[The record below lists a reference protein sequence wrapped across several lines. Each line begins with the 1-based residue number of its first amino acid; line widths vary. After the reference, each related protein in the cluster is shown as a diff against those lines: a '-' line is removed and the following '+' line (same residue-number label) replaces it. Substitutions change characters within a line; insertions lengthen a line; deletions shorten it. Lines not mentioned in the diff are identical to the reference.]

1 MSGTNQ
7 NYLTHPKG
15 IMSWLLTLD
24 HKRIGLMYLF
34 GGLFFFFIGGLLA
47 LGMRYALATPEADFV
62 TNDQYNSMYTLHGA
76 IMIFLFII
84 PAIPGALGNILLPL
98 MLGAKDV
105 AFPRLNLASFY
116 LYTIGAIFFIYVMIS
131 GGVDTGWTFYTPY
144 STESHTNVMG
154 TTMGVFIIGFSSI
167 LTGLNFIAT
176 VHKMRTPGL
185 TWYKLPLFVWALY
198 GTSLVQITA
207 TPVIAITMVL
217 LMLERLLGI
226 GIFDPA
232 LGGDPVLFQH
242 FFWFYSHP
250 AVYIMIL
257 PAFGIISE
265 IIPVHSRKKVWGY
278 KFIAYST
285 LSIAFIGFLVWG
297 HHMFTSGQS
306 VLSQIIFS
314 FITYFVG
321 IPTGVKIFSWML
333 TMYRGQVSFTPPMLY
348 ALSFLFLFTIGGLT
362 GIFLGAVAL
371 DIHLHDTY
379 YVIGHFHYVVAP
391 GTIFALFAG
400 IYYWFPK
407 MTGKRTNELLGK
419 LHFFFSFIFMNGVFM
434 PMFIQGLAGVSRR
447 LWDGGL
453 EYAHASGVLQWNE
466 FMSIS
471 AWLLGVSQIPFVINV
486 FYSLKGGEKVDS
498 NPWEATTLE
507 WVAPSPPLPHVNF
520 ETLPEVHREAYEYSL
535 PGRKRDYTPQTEPKK
550 G

>member
-1 MSGTNQ
+1 MSENTKQ
-7 NYLTHPKG
+7 NYLNHPKG

-34 GGLFFFFIGGLLA
+34 SGILFFFLGGLLA
-47 LGMRYALATPEADFV
+47 LVMRFELAAPG
-62 TNDQYNSMYTLHGA
+62 NDIISNEVYNNAYTLHGA

-98 MLGAKDV
+98 MVGAKDV

-116 LYTIGAIFFIYVMIS
+116 IYSFGALFAMYTIIN

-144 STESHTNVMG
+144 STQSTSNVVPMTLG
-154 TTMGVFIIGFSSI
+154 IFIIGFSSI

-176 VHKMRTPGL
+176 VHKMRIPGL

-207 TPVIAITMVL
+207 TPVLAITMVL
-217 LMLERLLGI
+217 LMLERFLGI

-232 LGGDPVLFQH
+232 LGGDPVLYQH

-265 IIPVHSRKKVWGY
+265 IIPVHSRKKIWGY

-306 VLSQIIFS
+306 VFSQIVFS

-321 IPTGVKIFSWML
+321 IPTGVKIFSWIL
-333 TMYRGQVSFTPPMLY
+333 TMYKGQVSFTPPMFY
-348 ALSFLFLFTIGGLT
+348 ALAFLFLFTIGGLT

-379 YVIGHFHYVVAP
+379 FVVAHFHYVLSLGAVFA
-391 GTIFALFAG
+391 IFAGF
-400 IYYWFPK
+400 YYWFGK
-407 MTGKRTNELLGK
+407 MSGYEYSEWMGQ
-419 LHFFFSFIFMNGVFM
+419 LHFWLTFIGVNIVFFPQHFL
-434 PMFIQGLAGVSRR
+434 GLAGMPRR
-447 LWDGGL
+447 YADYPDAFADWNYISSIGSYISIVGL
-453 EYAHASGVLQWNE
+453 AVFFANLIYAFAKKKKAAQ
-466 FMSIS
+466 
-471 AWLLGVSQIPFVINV
+471 
-486 FYSLKGGEKVDS
+486 
-498 NPWEATTLE
+498 NPWGEGATTLE
-507 WVAPSPPLPHVNF
+507 WTVPSPPNFHTFDELPKF
-520 ETLPEVHREAYEYSL
+520 ENVEGAEKSSS
-535 PGRKRDYTPQTEPKK
+535 
-550 G
+550 

>member
-1 MSGTNQ
+1 
-7 NYLTHPKG
+7 
-15 IMSWLLTLD
+15 
-24 HKRIGLMYLF
+24 
-34 GGLFFFFIGGLLA
+34 
-47 LGMRYALATPEADFV
+47 
-62 TNDQYNSMYTLHGA
+62 
-76 IMIFLFII
+76 
-84 PAIPGALGNILLPL
+84 
-98 MLGAKDV
+98 
-105 AFPRLNLASFY
+105 
-116 LYTIGAIFFIYVMIS
+116 MIS

-371 DIHLHDTY
+371 DVHLH
-379 YVIGHFHYVVAP
+379 
-391 GTIFALFAG
+391 L
-400 IYYWFPK
+400 
-407 MTGKRTNELLGK
+407 
-419 LHFFFSFIFMNGVFM
+419 
-434 PMFIQGLAGVSRR
+434 
-447 LWDGGL
+447 
-453 EYAHASGVLQWNE
+453 
-466 FMSIS
+466 
-471 AWLLGVSQIPFVINV
+471 
-486 FYSLKGGEKVDS
+486 SLI
-498 NPWEATTLE
+498 
-507 WVAPSPPLPHVNF
+507 HI
-520 ETLPEVHREAYEYSL
+520 
-535 PGRKRDYTPQTEPKK
+535 
-550 G
+550 

>member
-1 MSGTNQ
+1 M
-7 NYLTHPKG
+7 
-15 IMSWLLTLD
+15 
-24 HKRIGLMYLF
+24 
-34 GGLFFFFIGGLLA
+34 
-47 LGMRYALATPEADFV
+47 
-62 TNDQYNSMYTLHGA
+62 
-76 IMIFLFII
+76 
-84 PAIPGALGNILLPL
+84 IPGALGNILLPL

-198 GTSLVQITA
+198 GTSLQITA

-226 GIFDPA
+226 GIFDPT

-242 FFWFYSHP
+242 FFSFYSHP

-379 YVIGHFHYVVAP
+379 FVVAHFHYVMQGGTIVAFLGGLHHWWPKSFGKMYNQTIANICAIGVFIGFNGTFFPQFLLGLRGMPRRYATYDALGSEELVAQYAATHGSSTFFRYFRTFYIYWSDEFALVFKKSNKLDP
-391 GTIFALFAG
+391 GT
-400 IYYWFPK
+400 
-407 MTGKRTNELLGK
+407 
-419 LHFFFSFIFMNGVFM
+419 
-434 PMFIQGLAGVSRR
+434 
-447 LWDGGL
+447 
-453 EYAHASGVLQWNE
+453 
-466 FMSIS
+466 
-471 AWLLGVSQIPFVINV
+471 
-486 FYSLKGGEKVDS
+486 
-498 NPWEATTLE
+498 NPWGALTME
-507 WVAPSPPLPHVNF
+507 WTHTHLLHIHIILRKNLF
-520 ETLPEVHREAYEYSL
+520 LNMVHMIMIKL
-535 PGRKRDYTPQTEPKK
+535 LFNQH
-550 G
+550 